1 MSYPICNVLNME
13 EEQKEILDGVII
25 DISKFSSDKREELLS
40 FSEKI
45 VEKFPG
51 KQPLSFKWVDEDP
64 FATEEALVIVTC
76 DDGLV
81 DANNTNLYSYI
92 YDLIHPFE

>member
-1 MSYPICNVLNME
+1 MSYLFYKIKIME
-13 EEQKEILDGVII
+13 DEQKEILDGVII

-40 FSEKI
+40 LSEKI
-45 VEKFPG
+45 TEKFPG
-51 KQPLSFKWVDEDP
+51 DQPLSFKWVDEDP
-64 FATEEALVIVTC
+64 FATEEVLVIATC

-81 DANNTNLYSYI
+81 DANNTNLYDYI